1 MARNHQGQKWG
12 KRRHWD
18 AILNFIGDGRVAMNV
33 KVLST
38 SGARFE
44 GVWSYMGM
52 RMITERIICFA
63 ALVAMLSGCNGI
75 DNPEGDLKGI
85 KLEDWPRTDCSTST
99 KPARDLVA
107 YKLLGVP
114 YKWEEDWLSGRVYV
128 INPDLYSEKA
138 PFSLNDYQRK
148 NLCSGTH
155 DAYMNLLEGKTDV
168 IIASRDISRNEKIS
182 SEELGVEL
190 ETAPL
195 AIDALVFIVN
205 PKNPV
210 KNLTADQVRKI
221 YTGEITNWK
230 EVGGVDHTITPYI
243 RNADSGSQEKMET
256 LVMDGLKMI
265 EGTEGTYM
273 YEIIGS
279 QMASP
284 YLQLEVDEYGI
295 GYTPFF
301 YCTAMV
307 RDLMRVDMLSID
319 GVMPSKETLRNNK
332 YPFVSSIYA
341 GVRKTED
348 HDSMAY
354 KLYQFLFTKKGA
366 DMIDESGYIAI
377 RK

>member
-1 MARNHQGQKWG
+1 MIHCKIANRLASCLFAGAVG
-12 KRRHWD
+12 F
-18 AILNFIGDGRVAMNV
+18 IL
-33 KVLST
+33 LSACDKT
-38 SGARFE
+38 DEA
-44 GVWSYMGM
+44 YK
-52 RMITERIICFA
+52 
-63 ALVAMLSGCNGI
+63 MLSGI
-75 DNPEGDLKGI
+75 S
-85 KLEDWPRTDCSTST
+85 LEEWPLTDCSTST
-99 KPARDLVA
+99 KPVRDLVA

-114 YKWEEDWLSGRVYV
+114 YKWEQDWLGGRVYV

-138 PFSLNDYQRK
+138 PFSLKDYQSK

-155 DAYMNLLEGKTDV
+155 GAYMNLIEGKSDV
-168 IIASRDISRNEKIS
+168 IIASRDISRNEKVS
-182 SEELGVEL
+182 AAELGVEL

-205 PKNPV
+205 PENPV
-210 KNLTADQVRKI
+210 KNLTSDQVRKI

-230 EVGGVDHTITPYI
+230 EVGGVDHAITPYI

-256 LVMDGLKMI
+256 LVMVGLKMI

-307 RDLMRVDMLSID
+307 RDLMKVDMLSID

-341 GVRKTED
+341 AVRKTED
-348 HDSMAY
+348 HESVAY
-354 KLYQFLFTKKGA
+354 KLYQFLFTQKGA

>member
-1 MARNHQGQKWG
+1 MIHCKIENR
-12 KRRHWD
+12 
-18 AILNFIGDGRVAMNV
+18 L
-33 KVLST
+33 T
-38 SGARFE
+38 SGLIA
-44 GVWSYMGM
+44 GVVVFILLSACGKADEDYK
-52 RMITERIICFA
+52 
-63 ALVAMLSGCNGI
+63 MLSGI
-75 DNPEGDLKGI
+75 S
-85 KLEDWPRTDCSTST
+85 LEEWPLTDCSTST

-114 YKWEEDWLSGRVYV
+114 YKWEQDWLGGRVYV

-138 PFSLNDYQRK
+138 PFSLNDYQSK

-155 DAYMNLLEGKTDV
+155 GAYMNLIEGKSDV
-168 IIASRDISRNEKIS
+168 IIASRDISRKEKAS
-182 SEELGVEL
+182 AAELGVEL

-256 LVMDGLKMI
+256 LVMDGLRMI
-265 EGTEGTYM
+265 DGTEETYM

-284 YLQLEVDEYGI
+284 YLQLENDEFGI

-341 GVRKTED
+341 AVRKTED
-348 HDSMAY
+348 HESIAY

-377 RK
+377 R

>member
-1 MARNHQGQKWG
+1 
-12 KRRHWD
+12 
-18 AILNFIGDGRVAMNV
+18 
-33 KVLST
+33 
-38 SGARFE
+38 
-44 GVWSYMGM
+44 M
-52 RMITERIICFA
+52 RMIIKRIISFA
-63 ALVAMLSGCNGI
+63 VFVAMMSGCNGI
-75 DNPEGDLKGI
+75 GNPEGDLKDI
-85 KLEDWPRTDCSTST
+85 KLEDWPLTDCSTST
-99 KPARDLVA
+99 MPARDLVA

-114 YKWEEDWLSGRVYV
+114 YKWEEDWMGSPTYIIQPDFSGTKT
-128 INPDLYSEKA
+128 S
-138 PFSLNDYQRK
+138 FSYRDYLDK

-155 DAYMNLLEGKTDV
+155 GAYMNLIEGKTDV
-168 IIASRDISRNEKIS
+168 IIASRDISRNEKAS
-182 SEELGVEL
+182 AAELGVEL

-210 KNLTADQVRKI
+210 KNLTSDQVRKI

-230 EVGGVDHTITPYI
+230 EVGGVDHAITPYI

-256 LVMDGLKMI
+256 LVMNGLTMI
-265 EGTEGTYM
+265 DGTYM

-284 YLQLEVDEYGI
+284 YLQLENDEYGI

-319 GVMPSKETLRNNK
+319 GVMPSKESLRADK

-341 GVRKTED
+341 GIRKTED
-348 HDSMAY
+348 HESMAY

>member
-1 MARNHQGQKWG
+1 MRTLS
-12 KRRHWD
+12 KR
-18 AILNFIGDGRVAMNV
+18 IVGI
-33 KVLST
+33 
-38 SGARFE
+38 
-44 GVWSYMGM
+44 
-52 RMITERIICFA
+52 
-63 ALVAMLSGCNGI
+63 ALLIAGLCGCNGI
-75 DNPEGDLKGI
+75 DSPDYDLKDI
-85 KLEDWPRTDCSTST
+85 KLEEWPLTDCSTST
-99 KPARDLVA
+99 RPVRDLVA
-107 YKLLGVP
+107 YKLLGIP
-114 YKWEEDWLSGRVYV
+114 YQWEEDWMGSPTY
-128 INPDLYSEKA
+128 IITPKFHEKETS
-138 PFSLNDYQRK
+138 FSYNDYLNR

-155 DAYMNLLEGKTDV
+155 DAYMNLIGGKTDV
-168 IIASRDISRNEKIS
+168 IIASRDISKNEKAAS
-182 SEELGVEL
+182 AELGVEL
-190 ETAPL
+190 KTAPL

-210 KNLTADQVRKI
+210 KNLTSDQVRKI

-230 EVGGVDHTITPYI
+230 EVGGVDHAITPYI

-256 LVMDGLKMI
+256 LVMNGLTMI
-265 EGTEGTYM
+265 DGTEDTYM
-273 YEIIGS
+273 VEIIGS

-284 YLQLEVDEYGI
+284 YLQLENDEYGI

-319 GVMPSKETLRNNK
+319 GVAPSKESLRSNK

-341 GVRKTED
+341 AVRYTED
-348 HDSMAY
+348 HESMAY

>member
-1 MARNHQGQKWG
+1 MG
-12 KRRHWD
+12 KQLPFVCGISLLFMLLFS
-18 AILNFIGDGRVAMNV
+18 ACG
-33 KVLST
+33 KVDDSV
-38 SGARFE
+38 SE
-44 GVWSYMGM
+44 
-52 RMITERIICFA
+52 
-63 ALVAMLSGCNGI
+63 
-75 DNPEGDLKGI
+75 LKDV
-85 KLEDWPRTDCSTST
+85 KLEDWPLTDCSTST

-114 YKWEEDWLSGRVYV
+114 YKWEQDWLGGSVYI
-128 INPDLYSEKA
+128 INPDLYSEKS
-138 PFSLNDYQRK
+138 PFSQDAYLAK

-155 DAYMNLLEGKTDV
+155 GAYMNLIEGKTDV
-168 IIASRDISRNEKIS
+168 IIASRDISRNETTS
-182 SEELGVEL
+182 AAELGVEL

-210 KNLTADQVRKI
+210 KNLTADQVRKV

-230 EVGGVDHTITPYI
+230 EVGGVDHAITPYI

-256 LVMDGLKMI
+256 LVMDGLTMI
-265 EGTEGTYM
+265 DGTEGTYM

-284 YLQLEVDEYGI
+284 YLQLENDEYGI

-307 RDLMRVDMLSID
+307 RDLMRVEMISIN
-319 GVMPSKETLRNNK
+319 GVMPSKESLRNNK

-341 GVRKTED
+341 TVRKTED
-348 HDSMAY
+348 HESMAY

-377 RK
+377 RN

>member
-1 MARNHQGQKWG
+1 MWSIVKDRKSAS
-12 KRRHWD
+12 
-18 AILNFIGDGRVAMNV
+18 NV
-33 KVLST
+33 KVPGIGVYSILDA
-38 SGARFE
+38 GFE
-44 GVWSYMGM
+44 GVRSYLGM
-52 RMITERIICFA
+52 RMITKRIICS
-63 ALVAMLSGCNGI
+63 ALLVGMLSGCNGI

-85 KLEDWPRTDCSTST
+85 KMEEWPLTDCSTST
-99 KPARDLVA
+99 RPVRDLVA

-114 YKWEEDWLSGRVYV
+114 YKWELDWMSGTTY
-128 INPDLYSEKA
+128 IIQPDFFGAKSSFTY
-138 PFSLNDYQRK
+138 NDYFAK

-155 DAYMNLLEGKTDV
+155 GAYMNLIEGKTDV
-168 IIASRDISRNEKIS
+168 IIASRDISRNEKAS
-182 SEELGVEL
+182 AAELGVEL
-190 ETAPL
+190 VMAPL

-210 KNLTADQVRKI
+210 KNLSTDQVRKI

-230 EVGGVDHTITPYI
+230 EVGGVDHAITPYI

-256 LVMDGLKMI
+256 LVMNGLDMI
-265 EGTEGTYM
+265 DGTEETYM
-273 YEIIGS
+273 YEIIGP
-279 QMASP
+279 QMISP
-284 YLQLEVDEYGI
+284 YAQLIIDEYGI

-341 GVRKTED
+341 AVRKTED
-348 HDSMAY
+348 HESIAY
-354 KLYQFLFTKKGA
+354 KLYQFLFTNEGA
-366 DMIDESGYIAI
+366 DMIDEGGYIAI

>member
-1 MARNHQGQKWG
+1 MIHCKITNRLASCLIAGAAGFILLSACDKAD
-12 KRRHWD
+12 D
-18 AILNFIGDGRVAMNV
+18 AY
-33 KVLST
+33 KT
-38 SGARFE
+38 
-44 GVWSYMGM
+44 
-52 RMITERIICFA
+52 
-63 ALVAMLSGCNGI
+63 LSGI
-75 DNPEGDLKGI
+75 S
-85 KLEDWPRTDCSTST
+85 LEEWPLTDCSTST

-138 PFSLNDYQRK
+138 PFSLNDYQSK

-155 DAYMNLLEGKTDV
+155 GAYMNLIEGKTDV
-168 IIASRDISRNEKIS
+168 IIASRDISRNETAS
-182 SEELGVEL
+182 AADLGVEL

-210 KNLTADQVRKI
+210 KNLTSDQVRKI

-230 EVGGVDHTITPYI
+230 EVGGVDHAITPYI
-243 RNADSGSQEKMET
+243 RDADSGSQEKMET

-265 EGTEGTYM
+265 DGTEDTYM

-319 GVMPSKETLRNNK
+319 GVAPSKESLRSNK

-341 GVRKTED
+341 AVRKTED
-348 HDSMAY
+348 HESVAY
-354 KLYQFLFTKKGA
+354 KLFQFLFTKKGA

-377 RK
+377 R

>member
-1 MARNHQGQKWG
+1 M
-12 KRRHWD
+12 
-18 AILNFIGDGRVAMNV
+18 
-33 KVLST
+33 
-38 SGARFE
+38 
-44 GVWSYMGM
+44 
-52 RMITERIICFA
+52 
-63 ALVAMLSGCNGI
+63 LVAMLSGCRGI
-75 DNPEGDLKGI
+75 DNPEGDLKDI

-99 KPARDLVA
+99 RPVRDLVA

-114 YKWEEDWLSGRVYV
+114 YKWEVDWMSGTTY
-128 INPDLYSEKA
+128 IIQPDFSGTKT
-138 PFSLNDYQRK
+138 PFSYHDYDAK
-148 NLCSGTH
+148 NHFSGTH
-155 DAYMNLLEGKTDV
+155 EAYMNLLEGKTDV
-168 IIASRDISRNEKIS
+168 IIASRDISRNETAA
-182 SEELGVEL
+182 SEEQGVEL

-210 KNLTADQVRKI
+210 KNLTSDQVRKI

-230 EVGGVDHTITPYI
+230 EVGGVDHAITPYI

-256 LVMDGLKMI
+256 LVMQGLTMI
-265 EGTEGTYM
+265 ERTDENYM

-279 QMASP
+279 QMISP
-284 YLQLEVDEYGI
+284 YAQLEIDEYGI

-319 GVMPSKETLRNNK
+319 GVAPTKESLRSNK

-341 GVRKTED
+341 AVRKTED
-348 HDSMAY
+348 HESTAY

-377 RK
+377 R

>member
-1 MARNHQGQKWG
+1 
-12 KRRHWD
+12 
-18 AILNFIGDGRVAMNV
+18 
-33 KVLST
+33 
-38 SGARFE
+38 
-44 GVWSYMGM
+44 M
-52 RMITERIICFA
+52 RMNSKKLICFA
-63 ALVAMLSGCNGI
+63 AFVAMLIGCNGI

-85 KLEDWPRTDCSTST
+85 KLEDWPLTDCSTST
-99 KPARDLVA
+99 RPVRDLVA

-114 YKWEEDWLSGRVYV
+114 YKWEVDWMSGTTY
-128 INPDLYSEKA
+128 IIQPDFFGTEAS
-138 PFSLNDYQRK
+138 FSYDDFFAK
-148 NLCSGTH
+148 NHSSGTH
-155 DAYMNLLEGKTDV
+155 EAYMNLMEGKTDV
-168 IIASRDISRNEKIS
+168 IIASRDISRNEKAS

-190 ETAPL
+190 ETASL

-210 KNLTADQVRKI
+210 KNLTSDQVRKI
-221 YTGEITNWK
+221 YTGEIRNWK
-230 EVGGVDHTITPYI
+230 EVGGIDHAITPYI

-256 LVMDGLKMI
+256 LVMQGLTMI
-265 EGTEGTYM
+265 ERTDENYM

-279 QMASP
+279 QMISP
-284 YLQLEVDEYGI
+284 YAQLEIDEYGI

-307 RDLMRVDMLSID
+307 RDLMKVDMLSID
-319 GVMPSKETLRNNK
+319 GVAPSKETLRSNK

-341 GVRKTED
+341 AVRKTEN
-348 HDSMAY
+348 HESMAY